1 MKITKTGALEAL
13 RTAFSKVLN
22 EDIPP
27 LTSEMSLFEDLYLDS
42 TTMLETLME
51 LEDMLGFRVDP
62 NSLEVEDFLTV
73 KSFVT
78 FLETVTQQPK

>member
-1 MKITKTGALEAL
+1 
-13 RTAFSKVLN
+13 
-22 EDIPP
+22 
-27 LTSEMSLFEDLYLDS
+27 MSLFEDLYLDS

-51 LEDMLGFRVDP
+51 LEGVLGLRVDP

-73 KSFVT
+73 ESFVT

>member
-1 MKITKTGALEAL
+1 MRSQGAFRVITSRHNAVRGLC
-13 RTAFSKVLN
+13 FC
-22 EDIPP
+22 IPP
-27 LTSEMSLFEDLYLDS
+27 LTAEMSLFEDLYLDS

-51 LEDMLGFRVDP
+51 LEGMLGFRVDP

-73 KSFVT
+73 ESFVT

>member
-1 MKITKTGALEAL
+1 
-13 RTAFSKVLN
+13 
-22 EDIPP
+22 
-27 LTSEMSLFEDLYLDS
+27 MSLFEDLYLDS

-51 LEDMLGFRVDP
+51 LEGMLGFRVDP

-73 KSFVT
+73 ESFVT